1 MNAKPS
7 SASCEEAPASWLRR
21 LWERMTALYG
31 HAWLSVHGPSPQSSD
46 GTLTI
51 HGETWSK
58 VLSGLSG
65 TQLGHGLEACITSG
79 REFPPS
85 APRFR
90 SMCLQLPSFI
100 SLKAQFDAVRYQEKD
115 AGPFARLVCQFL
127 NYDSYRYGDKKTSDK
142 ALKEAYELASE
153 QLMRGGSYPPEPV
166 AAISN
171 APVKPRELSEEERA
185 EKEQAEERRAAARR
199 ASAEAGFAHIRR
211 ALEMELEEAN

>member
-1 MNAKPS
+1 M
-7 SASCEEAPASWLRR
+7 L
-21 LWERMTALYG
+21 ALYG
-31 HAWLSVHGPSPQSSD
+31 HAWQSVQGAWPTAED
-46 GTLTI
+46 GSMTI
-51 HGETWSK
+51 SGQTWAR

-65 TQLGHGLEACITSG
+65 TQIARGLEACMVSG
-79 REFPPS
+79 SEFPPS

-90 SMCLQLPSFI
+90 AMCFQFPSFI
-100 SLKAQFDAVRYQEKD
+100 SLKAQFDAVRYHEKD
-115 AGPFARLVCQFL
+115 ASRFARLVCEFL
-127 NYDSYRYGDKKTSDK
+127 NYESYRYGDKKASEK

-153 QLMRGGSYPPEPV
+153 HLMRGGSYPPEPV